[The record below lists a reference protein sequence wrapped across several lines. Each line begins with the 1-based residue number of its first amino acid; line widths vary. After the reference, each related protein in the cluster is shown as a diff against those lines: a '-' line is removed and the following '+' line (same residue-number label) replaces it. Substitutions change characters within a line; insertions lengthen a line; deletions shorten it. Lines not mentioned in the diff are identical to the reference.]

1 MTDSDWSRSARTRL
15 ALLLSRSP
23 MRRSI
28 VVLLLEGR
36 SRKAIAVELQ
46 RSQHTIDS
54 HLKAMYHAIGVGD
67 RAQLMLMA
75 QGLLGPEDP
84 PPRKWGVDIQRT
96 CEVTYICAWRPPR
109 RGFDM
114 LETTTLRTGVVKCS
128 KLRSV
133 SQLCCCLELTRF
145 RGRLTRPN
153 LRVEVT
159 HEIKARGWAP

>member
-1 MTDSDWSRSARTRL
+1 VTDSHWSRSARARL

-23 MRRSI
+23 MRRRI

-75 QGLLGPEDP
+75 QGLIGPEDLP
-84 PPRKWGVDIQRT
+84 PPEMGCRHTANVRGNLYMRMAAAAQR
-96 CEVTYICAWRPPR
+96 
-109 RGFDM
+109 
-114 LETTTLRTGVVKCS
+114 LRYVGDNN
-128 KLRSV
+128 
-133 SQLCCCLELTRF
+133 
-145 RGRLTRPN
+145 P
-153 LRVEVT
+153 
-159 HEIKARGWAP
+159 